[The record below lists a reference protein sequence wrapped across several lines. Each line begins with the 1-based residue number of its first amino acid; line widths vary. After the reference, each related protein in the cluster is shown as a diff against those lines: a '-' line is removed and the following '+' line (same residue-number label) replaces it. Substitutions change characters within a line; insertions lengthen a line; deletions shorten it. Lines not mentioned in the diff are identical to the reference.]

1 MLSLFSPWRNSHG
14 LAHAGQVIY
23 QLSYTVTSIFQ
34 MLEGTRLTLDKGLK
48 SSVPS
53 NVEDSKT
60 GNAGILFRDYSFLYK
75 PVIHH
80 DPPGFHVTVVQETC
94 ALDFVSRVP

>member
-1 MLSLFSPWRNSHG
+1 MLSLFSSGSNNHG

-48 SSVPS
+48 SSVSS
-53 NVEDSKT
+53 NMEDPKT
-60 GNAGILFRDYSFLYK
+60 GNAGILFRGHFLLYK
-75 PVIHH
+75 PVIYH
-80 DPPGFHVTVVQETC
+80 DPSGFYVTVVQEPG
-94 ALDFVSRVP
+94 ALDFVIRAP